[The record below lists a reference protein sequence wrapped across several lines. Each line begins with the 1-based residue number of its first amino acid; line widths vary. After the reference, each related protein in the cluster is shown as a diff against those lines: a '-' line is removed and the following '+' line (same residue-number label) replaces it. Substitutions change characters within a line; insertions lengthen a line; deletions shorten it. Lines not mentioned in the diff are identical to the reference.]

1 MTMNSDAAQDMPE
14 RLREELLFALERE
27 GIDYPPERLDEA
39 LVEFAQL
46 KRLIGVIAADGRT
59 TETAMPQA

>member
-1 MTMNSDAAQDMPE
+1 MTMKSVAARDTPE
-14 RLREELLFALERE
+14 HLREELLSALERE

-39 LVEFAQL
+39 LAEYAQL
-46 KRLIGVIAADGRT
+46 KRLIGVIAADRHA